1 MDLPNDIKTLLL
13 LRGNLLVSGLGSFA
27 VIRTPARKSGANQ
40 LCPPG
45 SRIDFKED
53 RITQDPLLQKFLQN
67 KYSIS
72 PDEAGECIFNFSR
85 HIITGCS
92 EEIFPIENFGSFQMN
107 SRQTIEFTQASDLNA
122 NPEGFGLVPLTGIHQ
137 DPSQVKGKVLPA
149 CASAKKSIRLTD
161 VLIALLYGICTFLAG
176 ALMVNYFTH
185 GGVRELLERI

>member
-1 MDLPNDIKTLLL
+1 MDLPDDIKTLLL
-13 LRGNLLVSGLGSFA
+13 LRGNLLVSGLGSFV
-27 VIRTPARKSGANQ
+27 VIRTPARKSDSNQ

-72 PDEAGECIFNFSR
+72 PEEAGECIFNFSR
-85 HIITGCS
+85 QIITGCS
-92 EEIFPIENFGSFQMN
+92 EELFPIGNFGSFRMN
-107 SRQTIEFTQASDLNA
+107 SRQTIEFTQSPDFNA
-122 NPEGFGLVPLTGIHQ
+122 NPEGFGLFPLTGIHRN
-137 DPSQVKGKVLPA
+137 PSQITGKALPA
-149 CASAKKSIRLTD
+149 STSVKKSIRPSD
-161 VLIALLYGICTFLAG
+161 VLIALLWGICTFLAG